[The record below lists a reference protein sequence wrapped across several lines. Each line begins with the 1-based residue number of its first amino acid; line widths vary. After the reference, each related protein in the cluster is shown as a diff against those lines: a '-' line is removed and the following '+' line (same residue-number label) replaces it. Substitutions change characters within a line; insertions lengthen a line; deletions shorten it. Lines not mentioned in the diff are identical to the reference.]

1 MKRTNTKQFKAG
13 FDAVMVPIIKG
24 YAENYGAT
32 VTGNPYKFVID
43 TARREVP
50 HEFER
55 GGNQKG
61 LEYWLSGCGLLGLP
75 VYYGEIV
82 ETAEKMH
89 GEKLTDKQAETV
101 IENWFRFVACK
112 ICQYARATR

>member
-1 MKRTNTKQFKAG
+1 MKRTNTKEFRAG
-13 FDAVMVPIIKG
+13 FDAVMIPIIKG

-32 VTGNPYKFVID
+32 VTGNLYQFVID
-43 TARREVP
+43 QAKREVA

-55 GGNQKG
+55 GGDQKG

-75 VYYGEIV
+75 IYNSEIV

-101 IENWFRFVACK
+101 IANWFRFVACK
-112 ICQYARATR
+112 FCQYARA

>member
-24 YAENYGAT
+24 YAENYGDTIA
-32 VTGNPYKFVID
+32 GNPYQYVID
-43 TARREVP
+43 TAKREVS
-50 HEFER
+50 HEFDR
-55 GGNQKG
+55 HGTQGG

-75 VYYGEIV
+75 VYNSEIV

-89 GEKLTDKQAETV
+89 GEKLSDKDAEKV
-101 IENWFRFVACK
+101 ITNWFRFVACK
-112 ICQYARATR
+112 ICQYAGA